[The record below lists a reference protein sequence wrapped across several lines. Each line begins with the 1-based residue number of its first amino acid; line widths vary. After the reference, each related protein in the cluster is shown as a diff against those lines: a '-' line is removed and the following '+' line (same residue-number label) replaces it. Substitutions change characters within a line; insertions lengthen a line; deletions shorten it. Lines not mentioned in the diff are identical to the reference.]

1 MHLTCNEGIGG
12 SIPSRSTILFQRK
25 TMNQVEPVLQSIFK
39 FEGRRGQKS
48 YVLTMLA
55 IIAVLFVGAMLSAFL
70 AFVSPG
76 LSMLWLVA
84 LWAATSIAALLV
96 GAQRIRDFGYSGCWV
111 FLWLLPYVGIILMI
125 AMCFIPSTVGDNK
138 YGPDVNRPQV

>member
-1 MHLTCNEGIGG
+1 MRG
-12 SIPSRSTILFQRK
+12 SAVQSRHGAPFLLQRK
-25 TMNQVEPVLQSIFK
+25 TMNQAESILQSIFK

-48 YVLTMLA
+48 YFLTMLA
-55 IIAVLFVGAMLSAFL
+55 IFAILFVGAMLSAFV

-84 LWAATSIAALLV
+84 LWAVTSIAALLV
-96 GAQRIRDFGYSGCWV
+96 GAQRIRDFGHSGCWV
-111 FLWLLPYVGIILMI
+111 FLWLLPYVGILLMI
-125 AMCFIPSTVGDNK
+125 AMCFIPPTVGDNE